1 MMKIWQM
8 RKLDYPVKAYEIDIS
23 PIIWKNNIYKKMQY
37 DIIYVPLNSENDLR
51 QSSSLTAAFFSIA
64 SWSAL
69 YFM

>member
-37 DIIYVPLNSENDLR
+37 DIIYVPLNLENDFFLLIWD
-51 QSSSLTAAFFSIA
+51 SL
-64 SWSAL
+64 L
-69 YFM
+69 P